1 MLDIVMF
8 ANLTLNIC
16 LLRYA
21 VSFFPF
27 IPKERAFAFI
37 SVIFEGDLTFNNL
50 PITYEIEKSTIVINI
65 LNTLNSTFLQFY

>member
-1 MLDIVMF
+1 MF

-21 VSFFPF
+21 VSFFVPF

-37 SVIFEGDLTFNNL
+37 SLIFEGDLTFNNL
-50 PITYEIEKSTIVINI
+50 PITYEIEKLTIVINI
-65 LNTLNSTFLQFY
+65 LNTLNSTFFTILLII